1 MEIVLEQI
9 KSKIVSAE
17 VLVRKIETFRLKSD
31 RIVFTDGCFDLLHL
45 GHVTYLAKAA
55 SLGNRLIVAVN
66 SDASV
71 QTLEKGILRPLQD
84 QESRAMIMA
93 SLAVVDLVIVFDEP
107 TPLNIIKLVNPDVLV
122 KGGDWQP
129 ETIVGYDEVRKNG
142 GQVLSIPLEPGYST
156 SAIEKKIADFYKL

>member
-31 RIVFTDGCFDLLHL
+31 RIVFTNGCFDLLHL

-71 QTLEKGILRPLQD
+71 QTLEKGILRPLQN

-122 KGGDWQP
+122 KADCIRNFNIISSSGVIFLSVIIQ
-129 ETIVGYDEVRKNG
+129 IVAYNNFVIVRN
-142 GQVLSIPLEPGYST
+142 
-156 SAIEKKIADFYKL
+156 F